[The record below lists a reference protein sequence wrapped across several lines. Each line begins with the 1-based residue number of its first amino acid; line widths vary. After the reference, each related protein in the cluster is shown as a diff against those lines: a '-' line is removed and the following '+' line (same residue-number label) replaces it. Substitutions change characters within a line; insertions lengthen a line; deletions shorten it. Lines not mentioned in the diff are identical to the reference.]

1 MLGSLKTY
9 LEKEEILK
17 LKQSLGKLNEFVE
30 RLGVLRDTIL
40 VDCVTNL
47 YTSADVECL
56 SAEKVIRDA
65 QLRVDK

>member
-47 YTSADVECL
+47 YTSADVEYL